1 MILNKDVI
9 ELHQTWGNPVTDSHT
24 YYIPKSRVLSVE
36 ESKLQGYNNTPRT
49 VIRLEGGDV
58 QLIVDENVVAVLAA
72 LGWAEP

>member
-24 YYIPKSRVLSVE
+24 YFIPKLRVLSVE
-36 ESKLQGYNNTPRT
+36 ESKLQGYNAVPRT
-49 VIRLEGGDV
+49 VIRLEGGD
-58 QLIVDENVVAVLAA
+58 QLFVDEGVVAVLAA

>member
-36 ESKLQGYNNTPRT
+36 ESKLQGYNTPRT
-49 VIRLEGGDV
+49 VIRLEGGD
-58 QLIVDENVVAVLAA
+58 QLFVDENVVAVLAA
-72 LGWAEP
+72 LGWVEP